1 MTDVAPIRLTQG
13 VFSRFAVAVSAANVG
28 DGIAVIAW
36 AWTASLL
43 TRDPFLIALLPAAL
57 RVPWV
62 IFALPSGVLAD
73 RVDRKRLIVAC
84 DLVRAAAYGLA
95 GVAILL
101 ALPLAAPLPTGLAQP
116 ALYATLL
123 GLGVLIGCAEVARDN
138 AAQSMLPSLVP
149 SRELERA
156 NGWLE
161 SIETV
166 ANRLI
171 GPAMGSFLIALFLP
185 LPFLVIAAAFL
196 IGAVLTAGLTGQ
208 FKAQRTR
215 SAAWYTELADGFRF
229 VVAHPTLRTLAWIT
243 GIWNFFAEMALIA
256 LVLHIQENL
265 GGGATSYGLILA
277 IGALGAVVGGVLV
290 APVLTRI
297 PGATLAQWLGLT
309 GPPLF
314 VAMALASGPA
324 TVAAAMFLFFLTG
337 VMWNTVSLSYRQRAV
352 PDEIRG
358 RVNSVYRMF
367 AWGMMPLGL
376 VASGALVRWAE
387 TVIARD
393 TALILPFLVA
403 AAGIMILAIFSW
415 RPLGV
420 GLRI

>member
-62 IFALPSGVLAD
+62 IFALPACVLAD

-84 DLVRAAAYGLA
+84 ELVRAAAYGLA

-196 IGAVLTAGLTGQ
+196 IGALLTAGLTGQ

-215 SAAWYTELADGFRF
+215 TAAWYTELADGFRF
-229 VVAHPTLRTLAWIT
+229 VVAHPNLRTLAWIT

-277 IGALGAVVGGVLV
+277 IGALGAVVGGVLS
-290 APVLTRI
+290 L
-297 PGATLAQWLGLT
+297 
-309 GPPLF
+309 
-314 VAMALASGPA
+314 ALAAGPA

-387 TVIARD
+387 TVIARA
-393 TALILPFLVA
+393 TALILTILEA